1 MRSDKNFDE
10 KFNSIRKLFNS
21 LVIAMIKNFQRTR
34 IYDVNV
40 AYVFC
45 DTISNM
51 SASNFNL
58 RTSAR
63 NAFCAFTIITIV
75 KKTLR
80 LFNCKIL
87 FAF

>member
-1 MRSDKNFDE
+1 MRFDKSFDE
-10 KFNSIRKLFNS
+10 KFNSIRKLFNFF
-21 LVIAMIKNFQRTR
+21 VITMINDFQRTR

-51 SASNFNL
+51 NALNLKISN
-58 RTSAR
+58 AR
-63 NAFCAFTIITIV
+63 NANCVFTIITIV

-87 FAF
+87 FAL